1 MTQEFGRVFFRICQA
16 KVLVQRNP
24 DQQKK
29 LPVAMERDERMQ
41 QGDGYARRLRR
52 SPANSGLFFFAG
64 DSDCSPN
71 TSFISLDSTC

>member
-1 MTQEFGRVFFRICQA
+1 MEFNEGFCCFA
-16 KVLVQRNP
+16 PPKVLVQRNP

-64 DSDCSPN
+64 DCDCSPN